1 MHIGGCLSG
10 IGAIPYVQA
19 QFRCDDG
26 LMASAPTAT
35 DGSASEE
42 IPLRGM
48 SPPTNSAATAPTH
61 GPLRRRPD
69 RGLLGGVCAGLAE
82 RLDMHVLVVR
92 AVMAMVVVAGIGV
105 PVYALAWALIRVA
118 PESEGVPRPRGAWR
132 EAVLIVVVVGAA
144 LIGLRHAGLW
154 VGDRVLW
161 PLVMGSCGLALVW
174 RPTFAF
180 SATGAGRRSLS
191 PRELARRLGRVD
203 LPRLLVGVVLV
214 AFAGASLLHGVGVLH
229 SLGRALGAVAI
240 VATMLA
246 LLVAPWCVRIAR
258 TLASERSA
266 RIREQERAELA
277 AHLHDS
283 VLQTLALIQKR
294 AGDPREVA
302 HLARRQERE
311 LRDWLHERPAPN
323 GQDSVARALERVAG
337 EVEELHGV
345 AIEVVTVGDRP
356 LDGSLEAMVQ
366 AAREAMTNAA
376 KFAGCER
383 VDLYA
388 EVQNGRVEVFVRDR
402 GVGFDPAAVPADRRG
417 VRDSIVARMER
428 HHGSAVVRSTA
439 GEGTEVELTLECTP
453 V

>member
-1 MHIGGCLSG
+1 
-10 IGAIPYVQA
+10 
-19 QFRCDDG
+19 
-26 LMASAPTAT
+26 MASAPTAA
-35 DGSASEE
+35 DRSPSEDHQAPGLSPLPPARPRSA
-42 IPLRGM
+42 
-48 SPPTNSAATAPTH
+48 TH
-61 GPLRRRPD
+61 GPLRRYPD
-69 RGLLGGVCAGLAE
+69 RGLLGGVCAGLAV
-82 RLDMHVLVVR
+82 RLDMDVLVVR
-92 AVMAMVVVAGIGV
+92 AMMALVVVAGVGV
-105 PVYALAWALIRVA
+105 AIYALAWALIRVA
-118 PESEGVPRPRGAWR
+118 PDSEGVSRPRGAWR

-144 LIGLRHAGLW
+144 LIGLRHTGLW
-154 VGDRVLW
+154 VGDRILW

-180 SATGAGRRSLS
+180 SATATGRRSLS

-203 LPRLLVGVVLV
+203 VPRLVVGALLVS
-214 AFAGASLLHGVGVLH
+214 FAAASLLHGFGVLH
-229 SLGRALGAVAI
+229 SLGKAIGAVAI
-240 VATMLA
+240 VATMLG
-246 LLVAPWCVRIAR
+246 LIIAPWCVRMAH

-302 HLARRQERE
+302 GLARRQERE

-323 GQDSVARALERVAG
+323 GRDTVGRALERVAA
-337 EVEELHGV
+337 EVEELHGM
-345 AIEVVTVGDRP
+345 AIEVVTVGDRA
-356 LDGSLEAMVQ
+356 LDGGLEAMVQ
-366 AAREAMTNAA
+366 AAREALTNAA

-388 EVQNGRVEVFVRDR
+388 EVEEGRVEVFVRDR

-428 HHGSAVVRSTA
+428 HHGSAAVRSRP
-439 GEGTEVELTLECTP
+439 GEGTEVELVMECEP
-453 V
+453 A